1 MSAAREALHK
11 SRSGSLQAALARL
24 SDIIILV
31 DQKFAELGSELLRDS
46 GLPVFSLADVHTET
60 RDPCDD
66 CFAADPLYLVPSSGS
81 TGRLKLVAVRE
92 ETLLQRSFVKDF
104 GKQHHEL
111 GTFALDSISGQNGV
125 FVRCG
130 SLTQMPVGA
139 LTTNPLSVLDAIE
152 KYQISMAS
160 FTNSSIKRIIAAAD
174 QTNSSWQLTSLRQ
187 VGLGGE
193 TVVRELVA
201 RFAKFLE
208 RHGAPRGIIQAHYGT
223 TETGSLVSGA
233 NPLRP
238 STDGHNAVCLG
249 GCAPGVGLRIVGSD
263 GELLPDGEIG
273 NLQAIC
279 PQTIFSC
286 YWGEPEQTRD
296 CFTPDGWWKTG
307 DLGCLHNGEL
317 SIHGRIKEVIVI
329 EGKKLSLTKIDEEI
343 ETILDFGDRAFSCAV
358 AWPGESAERLAV
370 VFVPSTQHSIERFAQ
385 HADNIRDHIARRFG
399 FRPYPVLVA
408 SLDEIPFANNGKLRR
423 LDLASYI
430 RSGSIGRVLRRME
443 PAKPNPLTASAQLET
458 ILEKLW
464 REALDVRG
472 PLDRQASFFDL
483 GGDSLRS
490 VMLHTAIEEHLNAR
504 VSAEAFFRSPTFDNL
519 FQLIA
524 LRSKVASTTGTRDF
538 SVPWPLGED
547 IRDKLLISFELWAG
561 SRPTQDRLVAGLNT
575 TGKKAPLFWVFQEA
589 REFRQLAKSLG
600 RDHPLYGFRS
610 GIGVIKYEED
620 EIQAIALRYV
630 SEITE
635 VCPEGPVFV
644 GGTCQGAV
652 IALAIAQHLIR
663 RKRHVP
669 LLVLLEWGFPLEYY
683 PGSVLLIYGRDSIE
697 GNPYVR
703 FRNPELGWTRVFG
716 QYAVAEMPGDHGHLS
731 EDCNVAVLA
740 KTLIQHMER
749 TERSPPKFVSEI
761 GSRFRCMRTPS
772 PKT

>member
-1 MSAAREALHK
+1 
-11 SRSGSLQAALARL
+11 
-24 SDIIILV
+24 
-31 DQKFAELGSELLRDS
+31 
-46 GLPVFSLADVHTET
+46 
-60 RDPCDD
+60 
-66 CFAADPLYLVPSSGS
+66 
-81 TGRLKLVAVRE
+81 
-92 ETLLQRSFVKDF
+92 
-104 GKQHHEL
+104 
-111 GTFALDSISGQNGV
+111 
-125 FVRCG
+125 
-130 SLTQMPVGA
+130 MPVGA

-193 TVVRELVA
+193 TVVRESVA

-358 AWPGESAERLAV
+358 AWPGELAERLAV

-408 SLDEIPFANNGKLRR
+408 SLYYNSVREQWKAAAAGPGVVHSIRQYWSCVKTNGACQTESAYTRR
-423 LDLASYI
+423 
-430 RSGSIGRVLRRME
+430 
-443 PAKPNPLTASAQLET
+443 AQLET

-483 GGDSLRS
+483 GGDLLRS

-538 SVPWPLGED
+538 WRPGHLAKISA
-547 IRDKLLISFELWAG
+547 ISF
-561 SRPTQDRLVAGLNT
+561 
-575 TGKKAPLFWVFQEA
+575 
-589 REFRQLAKSLG
+589 
-600 RDHPLYGFRS
+600 
-610 GIGVIKYEED
+610 
-620 EIQAIALRYV
+620 
-630 SEITE
+630 
-635 VCPEGPVFV
+635 
-644 GGTCQGAV
+644 
-652 IALAIAQHLIR
+652 
-663 RKRHVP
+663 
-669 LLVLLEWGFPLEYY
+669 
-683 PGSVLLIYGRDSIE
+683 
-697 GNPYVR
+697 
-703 FRNPELGWTRVFG
+703 
-716 QYAVAEMPGDHGHLS
+716 
-731 EDCNVAVLA
+731 
-740 KTLIQHMER
+740 
-749 TERSPPKFVSEI
+749 
-761 GSRFRCMRTPS
+761 
-772 PKT
+772 